1 MSNVRRPA
9 NTAFRLSLPASL
21 MHAERSAV
29 ARVRARPMLAV
40 WAELFN
46 HYASLAMEMRTIK
59 RVGIVVKPKNPEAF
73 ATACELSEWLG
84 AKGIEQVGEP
94 CVWSENPENNE
105 AEDSEMAER
114 ADLIVVLGGDGTMIS
129 TARMVGD
136 HEVLVLG
143 INYGSLGY
151 LTDFRIEEMFPAI
164 EAIFRGEYEIDP
176 RVMLRAE
183 HWRTGEMLAE
193 GRVLNDV
200 VINKAALA
208 RIIEI
213 EVSLNGQFVN
223 SFRADGLIV
232 STPTGSTAYNL
243 SAGGPIIYPSMNA
256 VVVTPI
262 CPFTLTNR
270 PIVVPDDA
278 EIELKLMHE
287 NEGVV
292 LTLDGQIGHAMQ
304 SGDCV
309 RIRKSRTTFNLVQ
322 PQNRNYFDVLRNK
335 LKWGR

>member
-1 MSNVRRPA
+1 MVSKQIN
-9 NTAFRLSLPASL
+9 S
-21 MHAERSAV
+21 
-29 ARVRARPMLAV
+29 
-40 WAELFN
+40 
-46 HYASLAMEMRTIK
+46 
-59 RVGIVVKPKNPEAF
+59 VGIVVKPGHEEARE
-73 ATACELSEWLG
+73 TAGELSSWL
-84 AKGIEQVGEP
+84 KTRGIAQSGEP
-94 CVWSENPENNE
+94 VSAGEIRS
-105 AEDSEMAER
+105 DSSPSLN

-136 HEVLVLG
+136 ADVLVLG

-151 LTDFRIEEMFPAI
+151 LTDFRIEEMFPALESI
-164 EAIFRGEYEIDP
+164 IAGGYEIDR
-176 RVMLRAE
+176 RVMLDAE
-183 HWRTGEMLAE
+183 HWRVSEKLAT

-213 EVSLNGQFVN
+213 DVNLNGLFVN

-256 VVVTPI
+256 VVLTPI

-270 PIVVPDDA
+270 PIVVPDTA
-278 EIELKLMHE
+278 EIELTLDNE

-292 LTLDGQIGHAMQ
+292 LSLDGQTGYPMMAQ
-304 SGDCV
+304 DRV
-309 RIRKSRTTFNLVQ
+309 VIRKSETTFNLVQ
-322 PQNRNYFDVLRNK
+322 PANRNYFDVLRDK

>member
-1 MSNVRRPA
+1 MAAKELKS
-9 NTAFRLSLPASL
+9 
-21 MHAERSAV
+21 V
-29 ARVRARPMLAV
+29 A
-40 WAELFN
+40 
-46 HYASLAMEMRTIK
+46 I
-59 RVGIVVKPKNPEAF
+59 IVKPDNAEAWRT
-73 ATACELSEWLG
+73 ATELSEWLAG
-84 AKGIEQVGEP
+84 RGIDVIGKRVSDTAAGETDTDN
-94 CVWSENPENNE
+94 VRELT
-105 AEDSEMAER
+105 A

-129 TARMVGD
+129 TARLIGD
-136 HEVLVLG
+136 ADVLVLG

-151 LTDFRIEEMFPAI
+151 LTDFRIEEMFPAL
-164 EAIFRGEYEIDP
+164 EEIFAGKYTIDS
-176 RVMLRAE
+176 RVMLTAE
-183 HWRTGEMLAE
+183 HWRKDVMRDK

-213 EVSLNGQFVN
+213 EVKLNGLFVN

-256 VVVTPI
+256 VVLTPI

-270 PIVVPDDA
+270 PIVVPDSA
-278 EIELKLMHE
+278 AIELTLKDE

-292 LTLDGQIGHAMQ
+292 LTLDGQIGFPMR
-304 SGDCV
+304 SGDRV
-309 RIRKSRTTFNLVQ
+309 LIRKSRTTLNLLQ
-322 PQNRNYFDVLRNK
+322 PPTRNYFDVLRNK